1 MPVTSFVTLRRLSP
15 AVAEFATLNGI
26 PDLQIREFAM
36 YQHILY
42 SVDAPVATI
51 TMNRPDNLNA
61 FTTRMLAEIRHA
73 LAEAERDES
82 VVGIILTGAGRGFCA
97 GMDMNAL
104 NNMSSGSGGSADDL
118 APLAAEPGDP
128 DMGDDFQVTYAY
140 LLSIRKPLLAAING
154 ACAGLGFCFALLC
167 DMRFVE
173 KTAKFTTAF
182 SQRGLVAEHGASW
195 LLPRLIGP
203 GRALDLLWS
212 ARKFDGVEARELG
225 LAERL
230 CDTGTSATEAAN
242 YIKQLAASAAPTSLM
257 VMKQQVYR
265 HLNMPLGEAMRDT
278 NKLMAE
284 SLKRDDFREGVRS
297 FMERRPPQFK
307 PLQTAAQ
314 KAKR

>member
-1 MPVTSFVTLRRLSP
+1 
-15 AVAEFATLNGI
+15 
-26 PDLQIREFAM
+26 M

-42 SVDAPVATI
+42 SVEAPVATI
-51 TMNRPDNLNA
+51 TMNRPDSLNA
-61 FTTRMLAEIRHA
+61 FTNRMLAEIRHA
-73 LAEAERDES
+73 LAEAERDER
-82 VVGIILTGAGRGFCA
+82 VVGIVLTGAGRGFCA

-104 NNMSSGSGGSADDL
+104 NDMSAGSARGGDDL
-118 APLAAEPGDP
+118 SALETQAGDP
-128 DMGDDFQVTYAY
+128 DMGEDFQVTYAY

-212 ARKFDGVEARELG
+212 ARKFDGVEAQQLG

-230 CDTGTSATEAAN
+230 CDTGTAAAEAAA
-242 YIKQLAASAAPTSLM
+242 YIGMLAASAAPMSLM

-265 HLNMPLGEAMRDT
+265 HLIMPLGESMRDT
-278 NKLMAE
+278 NTLMAA
-284 SLKRDDFREGVRS
+284 SLKRDDFKEGVRS
-297 FMERRPPQFK
+297 FMERRPPKFK
-307 PLQTAAQ
+307 PLKVQ
-314 KAKR
+314 R

>member
-1 MPVTSFVTLRRLSP
+1 
-15 AVAEFATLNGI
+15 
-26 PDLQIREFAM
+26 M

-82 VVGIILTGAGRGFCA
+82 VVGIVLTGAGRGFCA

-104 NNMSSGSGGSADDL
+104 SDMSAGSGRTADDL
-118 APLAAEPGDP
+118 SPLDAHPGDP
-128 DMGDDFQVTYAY
+128 EMGENFQVTYSY
-140 LLSIRKPLLAAING
+140 LLSIRKPLIAAVNG

-167 DMRFVE
+167 DMRFVD

-203 GRALDLLWS
+203 GKALDLLWS
-212 ARKFDGVEARELG
+212 ARKFDGVEAQQLG

-230 CDTGTSATEAAN
+230 CEPGTSATEAAA
-242 YIKQLAASAAPTSLM
+242 YIKQLAVSAAPMSLM

-265 HLNMPLGEAMRDT
+265 HLNMELGEAMHDT
-278 NKLMAE
+278 NHLMAA

-297 FMERRPPQFK
+297 FMERRPPKFK
-307 PLQTAAQ
+307 PL
-314 KAKR
+314 KINR

>member
-1 MPVTSFVTLRRLSP
+1 
-15 AVAEFATLNGI
+15 
-26 PDLQIREFAM
+26 M

-73 LAEAERDES
+73 LAEAERDER
-82 VVGIILTGAGRGFCA
+82 VVGIVLTGAGRGFCA

-104 NNMSSGSGGSADDL
+104 NDMSQGGGGSDDL
-118 APLAAEPGDP
+118 QALAAQPGDRA
-128 DMGDDFQVTYAY
+128 MGDNFQVTYSY

-167 DMRFVE
+167 DMRFVD
-173 KTAKFTTAF
+173 KTAKFTTSF
-182 SQRGLVAEHGASW
+182 SQRGLVAEHGISW

-212 ARKFDGVEARELG
+212 ARKFDGIEAERLG
-225 LAERL
+225 IAERL
-230 CDTGTSATEAAN
+230 CEPGSAVTAASD
-242 YIKQLAASAAPTSLM
+242 YIRQLAASAAPMSLM
-257 VMKQQVYR
+257 VMKQQIYR
-265 HLNMPLGEAMRDT
+265 HLNMQLGDAMRDT

-284 SLKRDDFREGVRS
+284 SLQRSDFREGVRS
-297 FMERRPPQFK
+297 FMERRPPRFA
-307 PLQTAAQ
+307 PLDIA
-314 KAKR
+314 R